1 VLLGNKVVIDGP
13 MTKSINVFSRSV
25 VLEMERDCIISHGGS
40 SFLREKL
47 FVDSDFYKMNVC
59 GKCGLSS
66 LKGGLECKTCKTS
79 QNVKEISIPY
89 ASKLLFQELMAMN
102 ITPRIVLD
110 EIAEK

>member
-1 VLLGNKVVIDGP
+1 
-13 MTKSINVFSRSV
+13 
-25 VLEMERDCIISHGGS
+25 MERDCIISHGGS

-59 GKCGLSS
+59 GSCGLSS
-66 LKGGLECKTCKTS
+66 LKGGIECKTCKTS
-79 QNVKEISIPY
+79 QHIKEISIPY

>member
-1 VLLGNKVVIDGP
+1 
-13 MTKSINVFSRSV
+13 
-25 VLEMERDCIISHGGS
+25 MERDAQISHGAAN
-40 SFLREKL
+40 FLREKL

-59 GKCGLSS
+59 GSCGLSS